1 MSPFPRRVYVYVH
14 MYTARVLPWKS
25 ATFDPVALRRH
36 PSADLPFRNLCKTI
50 PRFLKNAESF
60 YLNH

>member
-1 MSPFPRRVYVYVH
+1 MYVYVH
-14 MYTARVLPWKS
+14 VYIARVLPGKS

-36 PSADLPFRNLCKTI
+36 PSADLPFMNLGKTI